1 MSSLW
6 GAFSLSDM
14 ESKMISSYAN
24 TQGKLAQSSVADALW
39 IDLCKPETDEMAAV
53 APYVPEVPTL
63 ADLEEIEISARL
75 YRDGAFTIMTVM
87 VPGLSRDDGVS
98 PITGPVAFILGTGR
112 LVTVRYHTTRP
123 FETYAPRAEK
133 VGLGCDGAERVFL
146 GLCEEIIGR
155 IADLLEGAGKA
166 LDGITRQ
173 IFTTQ
178 GMAPEAAVLQKALT
192 ISGQQSDM
200 VGNCRLS
207 LLTIERALSFF
218 LVGLEDHG
226 KADGLRATI
235 KALTRDI
242 QSLEVHGDYL
252 SSRVA
257 QATDA
262 TLGMINLAQNTT
274 VRIVSVVAVLF
285 MPPTLIAS
293 IYGMNFRMM
302 PELDVAWGYPFA
314 MGLMLAA
321 ALTTWFVFKWK
332 KWL

>member
-1 MSSLW
+1 
-6 GAFSLSDM
+6 
-14 ESKMISSYAN
+14 MISSYAN

-302 PELDVAWGYPFA
+302 PELSMAWGYPLA
-314 MGLMLAA
+314 LGLMLAA
-321 ALTTWFVFKWK
+321 ALSTWIAFKWK

>member
-1 MSSLW
+1 MLF
-6 GAFSLSDM
+6 AYRN
-14 ESKMISSYAN
+14 E
-24 TQGKLAQSSVADALW
+24 TGKLLAASPQHALW
-39 IDLCKPETDEMAAV
+39 LDLCKPDLDELTVAA
-53 APYVPEVPTL
+53 PLVPEIPTL

-75 YRDGAFTIMTVM
+75 YRENGFDYLTVL
-87 VPGLSRDDGVS
+87 VPGLSREDGVT
-98 PITGPVAFILGTGR
+98 PINGPVAFILGQGR
-112 LVTVRYHTTRP
+112 VVTVRYHAPRP
-123 FETYAPRAEK
+123 FETYAARADK
-133 VGLGCDGAERVFL
+133 VGLGCDGPERVFL

-173 IFTTQ
+173 IFSTE
-178 GMAPEAAVLQKALT
+178 GMGPEAAVLQAALET
-192 ISGQQSDM
+192 SGRQSDM

-207 LLTIERALSFF
+207 LLTLERALGFF
-218 LVGLEDHG
+218 RIGLEERGQVDPY
-226 KADGLRATI
+226 KATI
-235 KALTRDI
+235 IGLTKDI

-285 MPPTLIAS
+285 LPPTLIAS
-293 IYGMNFRMM
+293 VYGMNFRLM
-302 PELDVAWGYPFA
+302 PELGFAFGYPMA
-314 MGLMLAA
+314 LGLMVASALA
-321 ALTTWFVFKWK
+321 TWFVFKWK

>member
-1 MSSLW
+1 
-6 GAFSLSDM
+6 
-14 ESKMISSYAN
+14 MIFCYAN
-24 TQGKLAQSSVADALW
+24 TSAKLTQSTVADAVW
-39 IDLCKPETDEMAAV
+39 MDLCKPDPDEIAAA
-53 APYVPEVPTL
+53 APFVPEVPSL

-75 YRDGAFTIMTVM
+75 YREGGFTLMTIM
-87 VPGLSRDDGVS
+87 VPGLSREDGVS
-98 PITGPVAFILGTGR
+98 PITGPVAFILGSGR
-112 LVTVRYHTTRP
+112 LVTVRYHTPRP

-133 VGLGCDGAERVFL
+133 VGLGCSGAERVFL

-173 IFTTQ
+173 IFTPQ
-178 GMAPEAAVLQKALT
+178 GMAPAASVLQKALT

-218 LVGLEDHG
+218 LVGLEEHG
-226 KADGLRATI
+226 RADGLRATI
-235 KALTRDI
+235 KGLTRDI

-302 PELDVAWGYPFA
+302 PELDLAFGYPVA
-314 MGLMLAA
+314 LVLMMAS

>member
-1 MSSLW
+1 
-6 GAFSLSDM
+6 
-14 ESKMISSYAN
+14 
-24 TQGKLAQSSVADALW
+24 
-39 IDLCKPETDEMAAV
+39 
-53 APYVPEVPTL
+53 
-63 ADLEEIEISARL
+63 
-75 YRDGAFTIMTVM
+75 MTVM
-87 VPGLSRDDGVS
+87 VPGISREDDVS
-98 PITGPVAFILGTGR
+98 PITGPVAFILGQGH
-112 LVTVRYHTTRP
+112 LVTVRYHSPRP

-133 VGLGCDGAERVFL
+133 VGLGCEGAERVFL

-155 IADLLEGAGKA
+155 IADLLELSGKA

-173 IFTTQ
+173 IFTTE

-226 KADGLRATI
+226 KSDALRATI
-235 KALTRDI
+235 KGLTRDI

-302 PELDVAWGYPFA
+302 PELSMAWGYPFA

>member
-1 MSSLW
+1 
-6 GAFSLSDM
+6 
-14 ESKMISSYAN
+14 MIFSYAN

-207 LLTIERALSFF
+207 LLTIERGLSFF

-302 PELDVAWGYPFA
+302 PELSMAWGYPLA
-314 MGLMLAA
+314 LGLMLAA
-321 ALTTWFVFKWK
+321 ALSTWIAFKWK

>member
-1 MSSLW
+1 MM
-6 GAFSLSDM
+6 F
-14 ESKMISSYAN
+14 SYAN
-24 TQGKLAQSSVADALW
+24 TLGKLAPSGVAEALW
-39 IDLCKPETDEMAAV
+39 IDLCKPEPEESASAA
-53 APYVPEVPTL
+53 AFVPEVPTL
-63 ADLEEIEISARL
+63 EDLEEIEISARL
-75 YRDGAFTIMTVM
+75 YRDGPFTIMTVM
-87 VPGLSRDDGVS
+87 VPGLSREDGVT
-98 PITGPVAFILGTGR
+98 PITGPVAFILGAGK
-112 LVTVRYHTTRP
+112 LVTVRYHMPRP
-123 FETYAPRAEK
+123 FETYAPRADK

-155 IADLLEGAGKA
+155 IADLLELSGKA
-166 LDGITRQ
+166 LDAITRQ
-173 IFTTQ
+173 IFTTE
-178 GMAPEAAVLQKALT
+178 GMGPEAAVLQRALT

-218 LVGLEDHG
+218 LVGLEDHN
-226 KADGLRATI
+226 KADSLRATI
-235 KALTRDI
+235 KGLTRDI

-302 PELDVAWGYPFA
+302 PELNMAWGYPEA
-314 MGLMLAA
+314 LVLMVAS

>member
-1 MSSLW
+1 
-6 GAFSLSDM
+6 
-14 ESKMISSYAN
+14 MIFSYAN
-24 TQGKLAQSSVADALW
+24 VQGKLAPSGVADALW
-39 IDLCKPETDEMAAV
+39 IDLCKPDPAEAA
-53 APYVPEVPTL
+53 AAAAFVPEIPTL

-75 YRDGAFTIMTVM
+75 YRDGGFSVMTIM
-87 VPGLSRDDGVS
+87 VPGISREDDVS
-98 PITGPVAFILGTGR
+98 PITGPVAFILGQGH
-112 LVTVRYHTTRP
+112 LVSVRYHTPRP

-155 IADLLEGAGKA
+155 IADLLELSGKA
-166 LDGITRQ
+166 LDGITRE
-173 IFTTQ
+173 IFTPK
-178 GMAPEAAVLQKALT
+178 GMAPAAAVLQKALT
-192 ISGQQSDM
+192 IAGQQSDM

-218 LVGLEDHG
+218 FVGLEDQG
-226 KADGLRATI
+226 KANGLRATI
-235 KALTRDI
+235 KGLTRDI

-293 IYGMNFRMM
+293 IYGMNFRLM
-302 PELDVAWGYPFA
+302 PELAQAWGYPLA
-314 MGLMLAA
+314 LVLMLGS

>member
-1 MSSLW
+1 M
-6 GAFSLSDM
+6 GAF
-14 ESKMISSYAN
+14 MIFSYAN
-24 TQGKLAQSSVADALW
+24 TAGKLTQASLADAVW
-39 IDLCKPETDEMAAV
+39 IDLCKPDADEAFAA
-53 APYVPEVPTL
+53 APFVPEVPSL
-63 ADLEEIEISARL
+63 NDLEEIEISARL
-75 YRDGAFTIMTVM
+75 YREGGFSVLTIM
-87 VPGLSRDDGVS
+87 VPGLSREDGVS
-98 PITGPVAFILGTGR
+98 PITGPVAFILGGGR
-112 LVTVRYHTTRP
+112 LVSVRYHMARA
-123 FETYAPRAEK
+123 FETYPPRAEK

-166 LDGITRQ
+166 LDGITRK

-178 GMAPEAAVLQKALT
+178 GLAPEAAVLQKALI

-218 LVGLEDHG
+218 FVGLEDKHTS
-226 KADGLRATI
+226 DGLRATV
-235 KALTRDI
+235 KGLTRDI

-302 PELDVAWGYPFA
+302 PELTKAWGYPLA
-314 MGLMLAA
+314 LGLMVAA
-321 ALTTWFVFKWK
+321 AFLTWFVFKWK

>member
-1 MSSLW
+1 MLF
-6 GAFSLSDM
+6 AYRQD
-14 ESKMISSYAN
+14 
-24 TQGKLAQSSVADALW
+24 QGKLVPSDPADALW
-39 IDLCKPETDEMAAV
+39 LDLCRPDPAELAKAALL
-53 APYVPEVPTL
+53 VPDIPSL

-75 YRDGAFTIMTVM
+75 YREDGFDYLTVL
-87 VPGLSRDDGVS
+87 VPGLSREDGVT
-98 PITGPVAFILGTGR
+98 PITGPVAFILGKGR
-112 LVTVRYHTTRP
+112 LVTVRYHTPRP
-123 FETYAPRAEK
+123 FETYAPRADK
-133 VGLGCDGAERVFL
+133 VGLGCDGPDRVFL

-155 IADLLEGAGKA
+155 IADLLEGAGRD
-166 LDGITRQ
+166 LDKITRA
-173 IFTTQ
+173 IFTTE
-178 GMAPEAAVLQKALT
+178 GLGPEASVLQRALET
-192 ISGQQSDM
+192 SGRQSDM

-207 LLTIERALSFF
+207 LLTLDRALGFF
-218 LVGLEDHG
+218 RVGLEERGSVDPL
-226 KADGLRATI
+226 KATI
-235 KALTRDI
+235 IGLSRDI

-293 IYGMNFRMM
+293 VYGMNFRLM
-302 PELDVAWGYPFA
+302 PELDWALGYPMA
-314 MGLMLAA
+314 LALMVGS